1 MKKSVERPLPVAMQT
16 PSGPGGAAIMP
27 GCLTLASTEAGW
39 ALVDPRGEVLF
50 RSAGVAGRHQC
61 LKFARDHGAI
71 AVLS

>member
-1 MKKSVERPLPVAMQT
+1 
-16 PSGPGGAAIMP
+16 MP